1 MTATPVRPRLGRDFA
16 ALWAANSMANLGDA
30 MYWIALP
37 LLALGLGASPAQVA
51 AVTVLLTA
59 AWPIFGLPAGLI
71 ADRLDR
77 RTLVV
82 AVNAGRTAVLGV
94 LSVLMLT
101 GTATIGAIYGAA
113 FLLGVGET
121 LVDSSLAALV
131 PATVRD
137 DGLLGRANARLEVA
151 QTVTNQ
157 FVGPPLAGL
166 LAAAGLAWVTGSGAA
181 LYLVTIPL
189 LWAMRGRYRVGRPA
203 VRERFVPAVTAGL
216 RFLWHHRLLRSLTLI
231 TTAMNVFWS
240 AWLATL
246 VVYAVAP
253 GPVGLNPA
261 GYGLLLTAMA
271 VGGVAGAALV
281 EPLRRRLGDRRVLAL
296 DVVGTIL
303 LIGTPAIT
311 ADPLAIGAAMLVGG
325 AGSAVWRV
333 ICAVLRQRL
342 TPADLL
348 GRVSSASRAIS
359 WGVLPFGAALGG
371 ALAELW
377 GIRAVFVVGGLA
389 SLGLLVLFGF
399 TVRPAD
405 LAAATTPA
413 PASGPHQPAAV
424 PDAVAR

>member
-1 MTATPVRPRLGRDFA
+1 MTVASGRPRLGRDFA
-16 ALWAANSMANLGDA
+16 ALWAANSTANLGDA
-30 MYWIALP
+30 MYWLALP
-37 LLALGLGASPAQVA
+37 LLALGLGASPGQVA
-51 AVTVLLTA
+51 AVTVLLTL
-59 AWPIFGLPAGLI
+59 AWPVFGLPAGLI
-71 ADRLDR
+71 ADRFDR

-82 AVNAGRTAVLGV
+82 AVNAGRTAVLVV

-101 GTATIGAIYGAA
+101 ATATIEAIYAAA

-189 LWAMRGRYRVGRPA
+189 LWAMRGRYRVDRAA

-216 RFLWHHRLLRSLTLI
+216 RFLWRHRLLRSLTLI
-231 TTAMNVFWS
+231 TMAMNIFWS
-240 AWLATL
+240 AWLAML

-253 GPVGLNPA
+253 GPVGLAPA

-281 EPLRRRLGDRRVLAL
+281 EPLRRWLGERRVLAL

-303 LIGTPAIT
+303 LIGTPAVTTSPI
-311 ADPLAIGAAMLVGG
+311 AIGAAMLVGG
-325 AGSAVWRV
+325 
-333 ICAVLRQRL
+333 
-342 TPADLL
+342 PA
-348 GRVSSASRAIS
+348 RPS
-359 WGVLPFGAALGG
+359 GG
-371 ALAELW
+371 
-377 GIRAVFVVGGLA
+377 
-389 SLGLLVLFGF
+389 
-399 TVRPAD
+399 
-405 LAAATTPA
+405 
-413 PASGPHQPAAV
+413 
-424 PDAVAR
+424 